1 MKVNFLLLLFF
12 FNLGIFISDLG
23 KTPHFCFGNRGRN
36 SAPKISLGKSLNGV
50 LVKNTLLLKGL
61 SFNNKYTKS
70 IFSPIWF
77 SLSPKA
83 TQIEQSS
90 YSGIILNKAL
100 FGPFIPLS
108 MDK

>member
-1 MKVNFLLLLFF
+1 M
-12 FNLGIFISDLG
+12 
-23 KTPHFCFGNRGRN
+23 
-36 SAPKISLGKSLNGV
+36 
-50 LVKNTLLLKGL
+50 KNTLLLKGL
-61 SFNNKYTKS
+61 SFNSKYTKS

-83 TQIEQSS
+83 MQIEQSS
-90 YSGIILNKAL
+90 YSGIVLNITL

>member
-1 MKVNFLLLLFF
+1 M
-12 FNLGIFISDLG
+12 
-23 KTPHFCFGNRGRN
+23 
-36 SAPKISLGKSLNGV
+36 SLSYDYNGV

-61 SFNNKYTKS
+61 PFNSTCKYTKS
-70 IFSPIWF
+70 IFKDFSPILF

-90 YSGIILNKAL
+90 YSGIVLNIAL

>member
-1 MKVNFLLLLFF
+1 M
-12 FNLGIFISDLG
+12 
-23 KTPHFCFGNRGRN
+23 
-36 SAPKISLGKSLNGV
+36 
-50 LVKNTLLLKGL
+50 KNTLLLKGL
-61 SFNNKYTKS
+61 SFNSKYTKS

-90 YSGIILNKAL
+90 YSGIVLNAL

>member
-1 MKVNFLLLLFF
+1 M
-12 FNLGIFISDLG
+12 
-23 KTPHFCFGNRGRN
+23 
-36 SAPKISLGKSLNGV
+36 
-50 LVKNTLLLKGL
+50 KNTLLLKGL
-61 SFNNKYTKS
+61 SLNSKYTKS

-90 YSGIILNKAL
+90 YSGIVLNIAL

-108 MDK
+108 VDK